1 MTKNIFLFLF
11 LISIIFSGN
20 AFSKVQADL
29 RGQSDSLKVKIVD
42 IPITGEKSYRILSK
56 EETATMRSSR
66 IILKKGEESGF
77 HSTDNYEEFIIIL
90 TGSGYA
96 ESESGEKSPVREGQ
110 ALYIPPYT
118 KHNIS
123 NPESEQLIYIYVV
136 ARAYE
141 EK

>member
-1 MTKNIFLFLF
+1 
-11 LISIIFSGN
+11 
-20 AFSKVQADL
+20 
-29 RGQSDSLKVKIVD
+29 
-42 IPITGEKSYRILSK
+42 
-56 EETATMRSSR
+56 MRSSR